1 MEKKKQRQNLKTGR
15 DMTISFKCAGHT
27 DIFTKHVMSCSHNM
41 YDVTFTSGGGED
53 GGAVTL

>member
-1 MEKKKQRQNLKTGR
+1 
-15 DMTISFKCAGHT
+15 MTISFKCAGHT